1 MITFVALWNIREG
14 VSVEEFE
21 RWYVDRHI
29 PDARRIPGLV
39 GYRTNR
45 AIGEQGWYRMAE
57 LSFPDRETFDR
68 AFASPEWKHA
78 LADAGNY
85 ITDHQRLLFETTVQ
99 RLEEPN

>member
-1 MITFVALWNIREG
+1 MSFELPSRHASWQASIPTNCS
-14 VSVEEFE
+14 VSKTS
-21 RWYVDRHI
+21 I
-29 PDARRIPGLV
+29 
-39 GYRTNR
+39 
-45 AIGEQGWYRMAE
+45 
-57 LSFPDRETFDR
+57 SFPDRETFDR